1 MEKKIYLRP
10 ATLMIDLH
18 SQCILTESVTDIG
31 GDGLGYGGGGNGDA
45 CVKEAGD
52 NADDNFWGSNEW

>member
-1 MEKKIYLRP
+1 
-10 ATLMIDLH
+10 MIDLH
-18 SQCILTESVTDIG
+18 SQCILTESVIDIG
-31 GDGLGYGGGGNGDA
+31 GDGPGYGGGGNGDA